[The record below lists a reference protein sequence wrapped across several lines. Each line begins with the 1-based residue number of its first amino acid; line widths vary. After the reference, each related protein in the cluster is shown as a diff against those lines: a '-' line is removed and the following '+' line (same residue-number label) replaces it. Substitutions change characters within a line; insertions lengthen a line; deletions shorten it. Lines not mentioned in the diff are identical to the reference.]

1 MRHHGREPALE
12 DGARSPSI
20 ELDQAAHVSALVG
33 DASLEEHPGD
43 SDAGRIAVGRVARV
57 QTESGHRLQ

>member
-20 ELDQAAHVSALVG
+20 ELEQAAQITTLIG

-43 SDAGRIAVGRVARV
+43 SDAGRIIVARIARA
-57 QTESGHRLQ
+57 QTESGHRLL